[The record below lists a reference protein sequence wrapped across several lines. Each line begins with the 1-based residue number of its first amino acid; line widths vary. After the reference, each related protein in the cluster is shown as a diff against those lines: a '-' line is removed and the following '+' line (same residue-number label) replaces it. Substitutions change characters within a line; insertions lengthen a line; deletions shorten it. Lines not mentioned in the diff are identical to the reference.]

1 MKILSIFEAV
11 HKNLPPEW
19 WRRRGSGSK
28 LHNPDW
34 MKGFYYPLNSWSY
47 SRRIMQ
53 CHLLFSFIHQAYLRR
68 SRLNVDMLQFF
79 FSTGFFRSQISMV
92 LFILSF
98 FNPSNPLWTFL
109 RTRKLGPGI
118 NINLFPFLDL
128 SSEKIF

>member
-79 FSTGFFRSQISMV
+79 SPLVFFDPKFPWSFYLVFLTHKPSLNIPKDEKTRTRYQHKFV
-92 LFILSF
+92 SF
-98 FNPSNPLWTFL
+98 FGL
-109 RTRKLGPGI
+109 
-118 NINLFPFLDL
+118 
-128 SSEKIF
+128 IF